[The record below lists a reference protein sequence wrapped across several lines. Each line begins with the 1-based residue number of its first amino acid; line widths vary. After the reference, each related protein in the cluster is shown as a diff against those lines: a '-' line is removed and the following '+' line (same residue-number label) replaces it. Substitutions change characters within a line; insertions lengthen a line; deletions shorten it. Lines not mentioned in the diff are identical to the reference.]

1 MSDEWIRASELS
13 EYVYCR
19 RSWYLRQ
26 VRGYASTNIRQM
38 QAGTQFHQ
46 QHGQQVQKSVWLQ
59 RMAYALLFIVVALI
73 TFQLLMSA
81 SGSQF

>member
-46 QHGQQVQKSVWLQ
+46 QHGQQVQKSVWLPCPYL
-59 RMAYALLFIVVALI
+59 RWVESLLD
-73 TFQLLMSA
+73 
-81 SGSQF
+81 SQ